1 MTTSLSVIDSN
12 VIEGEILRE
21 AVLSADDMCSL
32 NFARAEHQKLEK
44 ILLTFVIPAMGGYDN
59 ELACEIARH
68 IEQIR
73 TFSGNFCWRHR
84 HLGASHGVVG
94 KRVGIDGG
102 GAQ

>member
-1 MTTSLSVIDSN
+1 MNLQTLPAVS

-21 AVLSADDMCSL
+21 AVLSAQEMCSMS
-32 NFARAEHQKLEK
+32 FAREERMKLEK

-59 ELACEIARH
+59 ELACDIARH

-94 KRVGIDGG
+94 KRPGMDDGVTV
-102 GAQ
+102 